1 MRRALVA
8 CAVAVA
14 VARGQAQ
21 SEQLREGWQR
31 VADLFAAAG
40 VHPGASIADV
50 GAGEGFLTVRLS
62 PAVGRNG
69 TVYAVDVDPKI
80 TDGLRQRVAAAGLA
94 NVKVIVGGE
103 DDPHL
108 PAGSLDGGLI
118 LNAYHEMPHGVV
130 MLTRIR
136 EALKPDGRL
145 VLCEP
150 VPRTPGQS
158 RKAQMDDHVLD
169 PELIIGDLRAA
180 GFEVVSR
187 QDGFATNLGG
197 THFGFVAARRP

>member
-8 CAVAVA
+8 CAVAVV
-14 VARGQAQ
+14 VARGHAQ

-31 VADLFAAAG
+31 IADLFAAAA

-62 PAVGRNG
+62 PAVGPIG
-69 TVYAVDVDPKI
+69 TVYAVDVDPKM
-80 TDGLRQRVAAAGLA
+80 TDGLRPRVAAAGLG

-108 PAGSLDGGLI
+108 PAGSIDGVLI

-130 MLTRIR
+130 MLTHIR
-136 EALKPDGRL
+136 EALKPGGRL

-150 VPRTPGQS
+150 APRTPGQS

-187 QDGFATNLGG
+187 QDDFAMNLGG
-197 THFGFVAARRP
+197 THFGFIAAKRL